1 MQKRKAYENC
11 FSMPRIFTCNSIW
24 WIVFLAVDLAQEISE
39 MGHNVTIYTTDLDF
53 SNGSNKFNK
62 KLPRIEK
69 FEKFLINRTHVWFSL
84 KLFFVNTSMSK
95 EIENDKPDIIHTI
108 GLRSFQSIIAW
119 RVSKKLNI
127 PLVVS
132 DQGGLTTHPF
142 LAESGFF
149 LKTLYKIQD
158 FFIKKIINDASVI
171 SVANEYEQKIF
182 SSLNKKSRIE
192 IIRNGVNLKKLVSKH
207 NFKEKYQINSNF
219 ILFVGRFSKSKGI
232 ETLINA
238 FSIVKNELKDS
249 DIRLVIMGVDFGYQA
264 EMEKLI
270 KKLNLSEE
278 IKVIKNPPRDDVISA
293 YGESEFLVL
302 PSQWELSPLVP
313 LESFAFKKPVIST
326 NSHGIPYTV
335 QNNKNGIL
343 VEPENS
349 LELSNAIVKLLNDS
363 KLREKL
369 GLSGY
374 NFVNEE
380 CNCVS
385 MAKNSLKLYENILE
399 EMQNE
404 LNNE

>member
-1 MQKRKAYENC
+1 MKIALVCPASLPATQ
-11 FSMPRIFTCNSIW
+11 FGG
-24 WIVFLAVDLAQEISE
+24 IVFLAVDLAQEISE

-158 FFIKKIINDASVI
+158 FFIRKIINDASVI

-182 SSLNKKSRIE
+182 SSLNKKSRIK

-238 FSIVKNELKDS
+238 FSIVKNELKVT
-249 DIRLVIMGVDFGYQA
+249 DIHLVIMGVDFGYQA

-343 VEPENS
+343 IEPENS
-349 LELSNAIVKLLNDS
+349 LELSNAIMKLLNDTG
-363 KLREKL
+363 LREKL

-385 MAKNSLKLYENILE
+385 MAKNSLKLYEDILE

>member
-1 MQKRKAYENC
+1 MKIALVCPASLPATQ
-11 FSMPRIFTCNSIW
+11 FGG
-24 WIVFLAVDLAQEISE
+24 IVFLAVDLAQEISE

-53 SNGSNKFNK
+53 SNGPNKFNK

-158 FFIKKIINDASVI
+158 FFIRKIINDASVI

-192 IIRNGVNLKKLVSKH
+192 IIRNGINLKKLVSKH

-363 KLREKL
+363 ELREKL

-380 CNCVS
+380 CNCVL
-385 MAKNSLKLYENILE
+385 MAKNSLKLYEDILE

>member
-1 MQKRKAYENC
+1 MKIALVCPASLPATQ
-11 FSMPRIFTCNSIW
+11 FGG
-24 WIVFLAVDLAQEISE
+24 IVFLAVDLAQEISE

-69 FEKFLINRTHVWFSL
+69 FGKFLINRTHVWFSL

-249 DIRLVIMGVDFGYQA
+249 DIHLVIMGVDFGYQA

-363 KLREKL
+363 ELREKL
-369 GLSGY
+369 GQSGY

-385 MAKNSLKLYENILE
+385 MAKNSLKLYEDILE
-399 EMQNE
+399 EMQNK

>member
-1 MQKRKAYENC
+1 MKIALVCPASLPATQ
-11 FSMPRIFTCNSIW
+11 FGG
-24 WIVFLAVDLAQEISE
+24 IVFLAVDLAQEISE

-53 SNGSNKFNK
+53 SNGPNKFNK

-158 FFIKKIINDASVI
+158 FFIRKIINDASVI

-207 NFKEKYQINSNF
+207 NFKEKYQINSRF

-238 FSIVKNELKDS
+238 FSIIKNELKVT
-249 DIRLVIMGVDFGYQA
+249 DIHLVIMGVDFGYQT

-349 LELSNAIVKLLNDS
+349 LELSNAMVKLLNDTE
-363 KLREKL
+363 LREKL

-380 CNCVS
+380 CNCIS
-385 MAKNSLKLYENILE
+385 MAKNSLKLYEDILE
-399 EMQNE
+399 EMQTR
-404 LNNE
+404 LNDE

>member
-1 MQKRKAYENC
+1 MKIALVCPASLPATQ
-11 FSMPRIFTCNSIW
+11 FGG
-24 WIVFLAVDLAQEISE
+24 IVFLAVDLAREISE

-53 SNGSNKFNK
+53 SNGPNKFNK

-69 FEKFLINRTHVWFSL
+69 FEKFLINRTHAWFSL

-142 LAESGFF
+142 LDESGVF

-158 FFIKKIINDASVI
+158 FFIRKIINDASVI

-182 SSLNKKSRIE
+182 SNLNKKSRIK
-192 IIRNGVNLKKLVSKH
+192 IIRNGINLKKLVSKH
-207 NFKEKYQINSNF
+207 NFKEKYQINSKF

-238 FSIVKNELKDS
+238 FSIIKNELKDS
-249 DIRLVIMGVDFGYQA
+249 NTRLVIMGVDFGYQD

-302 PSQWELSPLVP
+302 PSRWELSPLVP

-349 LELSNAIVKLLNDS
+349 VELSTAIMKLLNDS
-363 KLREKL
+363 KLREKI
-369 GLSGY
+369 GVYGY

-385 MAKNSLKLYENILE
+385 MAKNSLKLYEDILE
-399 EMQNE
+399 EMQND
-404 LNNE
+404 LNNG

>member
-1 MQKRKAYENC
+1 MKIALVCPASLPATQ
-11 FSMPRIFTCNSIW
+11 FGG
-24 WIVFLAVDLAQEISE
+24 IVFLAVDLAQEISE

-53 SNGSNKFNK
+53 SNGPNKFNK

-158 FFIKKIINDASVI
+158 FFIRKIINDASVI

-249 DIRLVIMGVDFGYQA
+249 DIHLVIMGVDFGYQA

-349 LELSNAIVKLLNDS
+349 LELSNAIMKLLNDTG
-363 KLREKL
+363 LREKL

-385 MAKNSLKLYENILE
+385 MAKNSLKLYEDILE

>member
-1 MQKRKAYENC
+1 MKIALVCPASLPATQ
-11 FSMPRIFTCNSIW
+11 FGG
-24 WIVFLAVDLAQEISE
+24 IVFLAVDLAQEISE

-249 DIRLVIMGVDFGYQA
+249 DIHLVIMGVDFGYQA

-349 LELSNAIVKLLNDS
+349 LELSNAIMKLLNDTG
-363 KLREKL
+363 LREKL

-385 MAKNSLKLYENILE
+385 MAKNSLKLYEDILE

>member
-1 MQKRKAYENC
+1 MKIALVCPASLPATQ
-11 FSMPRIFTCNSIW
+11 FGG
-24 WIVFLAVDLAQEISE
+24 IVFLAVDLAQEISE

-249 DIRLVIMGVDFGYQA
+249 DIHLVIMGVDFGYQA

-363 KLREKL
+363 ELREKL

-385 MAKNSLKLYENILE
+385 MAKNSLKLYEDILE
-399 EMQNE
+399 EMQNK

>member
-1 MQKRKAYENC
+1 MKIALVCPASLPATQ
-11 FSMPRIFTCNSIW
+11 FGG
-24 WIVFLAVDLAQEISE
+24 IVFLAVDLAQEISE

-53 SNGSNKFNK
+53 SNGPNKFNK

-142 LAESGFF
+142 LDQSGFF

-158 FFIKKIINDASVI
+158 FFIRKIINDASVI

-192 IIRNGVNLKKLVSKH
+192 IIRNGINLKKLVSKH

-249 DIRLVIMGVDFGYQA
+249 DIHLVIMGVDFGYQA

-363 KLREKL
+363 ELREKL

-385 MAKNSLKLYENILE
+385 MAKNSLKLYEDILE